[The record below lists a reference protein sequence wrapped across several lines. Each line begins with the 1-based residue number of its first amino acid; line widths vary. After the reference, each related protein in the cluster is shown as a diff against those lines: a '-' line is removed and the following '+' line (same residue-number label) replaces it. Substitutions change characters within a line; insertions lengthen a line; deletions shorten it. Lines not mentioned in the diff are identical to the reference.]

1 MTEEKPIL
9 DISTWTKVRLSDG
22 AYVAI
27 QDPDTGRMGWY
38 SVRSLMEHYK
48 VVDYQIRDGERTNP
62 SGEPRP

>member
-1 MTEEKPIL
+1 MTEEKPVL
-9 DISTWTKVRLSDG
+9 DISLWTKVRLSDG

-27 QDPDTGRMGWY
+27 RDPDTGRMGWY

-48 VVDYQIRDGERTNP
+48 VVDYQTSGGINYNP